1 MNPFYP
7 CAIITLKTY
16 QLSCI
21 FKTSNSNLKMKVPH
35 SQIKPFLLTFVLL
48 INSAFFCFG
57 NDYTTKTDSTKTKI
71 ISFKIKLKSD
81 NKVKIK
87 PAPLKFN
94 KHFAYS
100 FTLDDGYRSAYLTAF
115 PLLNGGKISSPDK
128 NEWKIDQGGD
138 GTISKGLFYSDGFE
152 NKIPFK
158 LALAVNGGLIH
169 DLPINRGRLSWP
181 EIKEMYNAGWDIL
194 NHGFHHATKHG
205 TNYLT
210 EVTENTASIQQ
221 NIDFTMSHFV
231 VPGGDGDA
239 GYHLEYEKE
248 ALANGSFS
256 VASSG
261 VGPVFNVNSKVNL
274 DKMITSRTFVQ
285 SSKDTTSFKT
295 MDHYLKTLDSIVKLP
310 NPVWFN
316 EFTHGTGNTNLWNLS
331 MCFPDFKY
339 YMTTLANKYGTKGND
354 SIWMAPWQ
362 EVYEYIWLRDRIKVD
377 YKQKNKE
384 IEVTIELPE
393 IPENFR
399 YRDISLA
406 VDTPSKFEIESN
418 KDLNIKDDGKTTH
431 KQILIQLR

>member
-1 MNPFYP
+1 
-7 CAIITLKTY
+7 
-16 QLSCI
+16 
-21 FKTSNSNLKMKVPH
+21 MKIPH
-35 SQIKPFLLTFVLL
+35 SQIKLFLFIFVLL
-48 INSAFFCFG
+48 INSVSLCFA
-57 NDYTTKTDSTKTKI
+57 NEFNTKIDSSKTKT

-138 GTISKGLFYSDGFE
+138 GTTSKGLFYSDGFG

-158 LALAVNGGLIH
+158 LALAVNGGVIR
-169 DLPINRGRLSWP
+169 DLPANRGHLSWP

-210 EVTENTASIQQ
+210 EVTENTTSIKQ
-221 NIDFTMSHFV
+221 NLDFTMSHFV
-231 VPGGDGDA
+231 VPGGEGDEK
-239 GYHLEYEKE
+239 YYLEYEKE
-248 ALANGSFS
+248 ALNNGYFS
-256 VASSG
+256 VASYYG
-261 VGPVFNVNSKVNL
+261 VGPVFNVDSKVNL
-274 DKMITSRTFVQ
+274 DKMITVRTFVQ

-295 MDHYLKTLDSIVKLP
+295 MDRYLKTMDSIVKQP
-310 NPVWFN
+310 NTIWFN
-316 EFTHGTGNTNLWNLS
+316 EFTHGTGNTNLWSLS
-331 MCFPDFKY
+331 MRFHDFKY
-339 YMTTLANKYGTKGND
+339 YITTLANKYGAKGKD

-399 YRDISLA
+399 YHDISLA
-406 VDTPSKFEIESN
+406 VDTSSKFEIESN
-418 KDLNIKDDGKTTH
+418 KGLKIKNDGKTTH
-431 KQILIQLR
+431 KQILIQQK